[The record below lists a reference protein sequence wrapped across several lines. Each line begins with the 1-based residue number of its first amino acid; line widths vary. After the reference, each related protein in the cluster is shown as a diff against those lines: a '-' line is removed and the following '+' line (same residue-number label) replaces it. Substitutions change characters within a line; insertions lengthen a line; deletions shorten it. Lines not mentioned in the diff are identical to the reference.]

1 MISYSDVM
9 YKRILVKPMSKEEET
24 ARDLLTQAERF
35 EDQSSFEEA
44 TKCYR
49 RAYKLWPALES
60 EYGK

>member
-1 MISYSDVM
+1 M
-9 YKRILVKPMSKEEET
+9 YKRILIEPMSSEELE

-35 EDQSSFEEA
+35 EDQSNYEEA

-49 RAYKLWPALES
+49 KAYKLWPELEK